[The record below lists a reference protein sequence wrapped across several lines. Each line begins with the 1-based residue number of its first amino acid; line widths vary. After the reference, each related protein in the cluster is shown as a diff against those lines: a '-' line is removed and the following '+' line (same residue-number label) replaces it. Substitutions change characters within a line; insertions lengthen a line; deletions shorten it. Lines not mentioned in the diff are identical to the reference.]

1 MNGWFACPASVKGPG
16 RRDVPT
22 VLVAGTP
29 IGTER
34 DDPVSSGAA
43 MGYSP
48 YRGCRP
54 TDPRKEA
61 TLPLSLPPPRAPGA
75 RPRTA
80 ATAARRTVA
89 LALALPLAGCA
100 PESVTSQGDAAHF
113 AYDFFLW
120 AAAVVWCTVT
130 GLMVWSMI
138 RYRRRNDELPK
149 QIHGSNKRELT
160 WTLIP
165 FALVL
170 VLFGVTLNAQSKI
183 LHRAKDPAATIQVT
197 AFQWSW
203 QFNYQGS
210 RAQVIGQPGRP
221 PTMVVPVGVPVRI
234 RLVSADVVHSFYVPR
249 TLFKRQ
255 AIPGTVNQFDLTFD
269 RVGIFHGQCTQF
281 CGVAHADMRF
291 DVKVVSSSEFQSWL
305 ETTSRASGGNGT

>member
-1 MNGWFACPASVKGPG
+1 M
-16 RRDVPT
+16 
-22 VLVAGTP
+22 
-29 IGTER
+29 
-34 DDPVSSGAA
+34 
-43 MGYSP
+43 
-48 YRGCRP
+48 
-54 TDPRKEA
+54 
-61 TLPLSLPPPRAPGA
+61 
-75 RPRTA
+75 
-80 ATAARRTVA
+80 
-89 LALALPLAGCA
+89 
-100 PESVTSQGDAAHF
+100 
-113 AYDFFLW
+113 
-120 AAAVVWCTVT
+120 
-130 GLMVWSMI
+130 
-138 RYRRRNDELPK
+138 
-149 QIHGSNKRELT
+149 
-160 WTLIP
+160 
-165 FALVL
+165 
-170 VLFGVTLNAQSKI
+170 FGVTLNAQSKI